1 VEHELREFVECMMK
15 NVTISMDEGLLRRAR
30 VEAAKAGVSLSRFLS
45 VLIQKEL
52 PRPEPPYTDEAWAA
66 RIAAVERFL
75 SGPKLDIS
83 ENGRMPN
90 SDERNAP

>member
-1 VEHELREFVECMMK
+1 MK
-15 NVTISMDEGLLRRAR
+15 NVTVSMDEGLLRQAR
-30 VEAAKAGVSLSRFLS
+30 VEAAKAGLSLSRFLS
-45 VLIQKEL
+45 ALIQKEL
-52 PRPEPPYTDEAWAA
+52 PRPAPADTDAARAA

-90 SDERNAP
+90 ADERNAR